1 MHYHVNTRVAFTS
14 SQLATQSQQFES
26 LNSPESLGKLLGL
39 NERNLLKLAEKQE
52 YITFHIPKPG
62 GQRRLIQHPATA
74 LKMAQQNLNRYLQAV
89 YFGIKP
95 NCAYGFVPVP
105 TDELHPRNIYS
116 NALQHHK
123 SEWFLAVDL
132 KDFFHTVTKTHLKD
146 LFRHLFFFPPDLAAV
161 LTDLCTCHGRLP
173 MGAPTSPVLSN
184 FACLSMDYQM
194 EKLAQHHQAVYTR
207 YADDITFSFS
217 GPPPAGFLECVRA
230 TVLFQGFVVND
241 KKVRLQSRIEQPE
254 ITGLVLGK
262 GAKPAPGKEWLKHLK
277 QEIKIYHWLMSEA
290 VRERGLFHAFVF
302 DRFKKSV
309 LGQIEFLGFVL
320 GRDHKEYRKLAGK
333 VRWG

>member
-14 SQLATQSQQFES
+14 SQLAAQSQQFES

-132 KDFFHTVTKTHLKD
+132 KDFFHTVTTTHLRD
-146 LFRHLFFFPPDLAAV
+146 LFRNTFCFPPDLSKLLV
-161 LTDLCTCHGRLP
+161 ELCSYQGRLP
-173 MGAPTSPVLSN
+173 MGAPTSPALSN
-184 FACLSMDYQM
+184 LCCLFFDFQL
-194 EKLAQHHQAVYTR
+194 EKLAAQHGAVFTR
-207 YADDITFSFS
+207 YADDLTFSFREA
-217 GPPPAGFLECVRA
+217 PPNGFLEEVRSI
-230 TVLFQGFVVND
+230 VLRHSFVVNEN
-241 KKVRLQSRIEQPE
+241 KVRLQNRLEQPE
-254 ITGLVLGK
+254 ITGLVMGK
-262 GAKPAPGKEWLKHLK
+262 GTKPLLSKGWLKRLK
-277 QEIKIYHWLMSEA
+277 QEILMYRWLMSEA
-290 VRERGLFHAFVF
+290 VRERGLFHAYVFERFRQSVQGQVAFV
-302 DRFKKSV
+302 
-309 LGQIEFLGFVL
+309 GFIM
-320 GRDHKEYRKLAGK
+320 GKDHAEYRKLAAK
-333 VRWG
+333 IA

>member
-132 KDFFHTVTKTHLKD
+132 KDFFHTVTTTHLRD
-146 LFRHLFFFPPDLAAV
+146 LFRNTFCFPPDLSKLLV
-161 LTDLCTCHGRLP
+161 ELCSYQGRLP
-173 MGAPTSPVLSN
+173 MGAPTSPALSN
-184 FACLSMDYQM
+184 LCCLFFDFQL
-194 EKLAQHHQAVYTR
+194 EKLAAQHSAIFTR
-207 YADDITFSFS
+207 YADDLTFSFREA
-217 GPPPAGFLECVRA
+217 PPNGFLEEVRSI
-230 TVLFQGFVVND
+230 VLRHSFVVNEN
-241 KKVRLQSRIEQPE
+241 KVRLQNRLEQPE
-254 ITGLVLGK
+254 ITGLVMGK
-262 GAKPAPGKEWLKHLK
+262 GTKPLLSKGWLKRLK
-277 QEIKIYHWLMSEA
+277 QEILMYRWLMSEA
-290 VRERGLFHAFVF
+290 VRERGLFHAYVFERFRQSVQGQVAFV
-302 DRFKKSV
+302 
-309 LGQIEFLGFVL
+309 GFIM
-320 GRDHKEYRKLAGK
+320 GKDHAEYRKLAAK
-333 VRWG
+333 IA